1 MSVQNFIPTIWSDLI
16 LESYAERSVFR
27 PLMNTSY
34 EGEIRE
40 FGDTVKIN
48 AIDDFATASY
58 TGTVTYSDIDDAS
71 LILTIDQKKY
81 VAKQLDDVDKAQ
93 VKPELAGAISANF
106 GKAYVADVETKAA
119 TLYAGAG
126 ITSGTTGSP
135 TSITSANVIS
145 QIGNIAEEM
154 DSNEVPDDNR
164 VAIVNP
170 WLAQKIVLS
179 GVIRDTANSDILSAG
194 YIGQFQGFQIYK
206 SNRISHSGTT
216 WYAPM
221 FFRAG
226 DTLAMAEQL
235 SEMEALRLENKFGD
249 GLRSLMV
256 YGMKV
261 VRPESLAV
269 LYCAEGSE
277 TTI

>member
-16 LESYAERSVFR
+16 LEAYAEKSVFR

-58 TGTVTYSDIDDAS
+58 TGTVTYTDIDDAS

-81 VAKQLDDVDKAQ
+81 IAKQLDDVDKAQ
-93 VKPELAGAISANF
+93 IKPELAGAISANF

-119 TLYAGAG
+119 TLYTGAG
-126 ITSGTTGSP
+126 ITDGS
-135 TSITSANVIS
+135 TSSVTAITSANVIS
-145 QIGNIAEEM
+145 KIGGLAEEM

-164 VAIVNP
+164 VAVVNP
-170 WLAQKIVLS
+170 WLAQKMVLA
-179 GVIRDTANSDILSAG
+179 GVIRDTANSAILSAG
-194 YIGQFQGFQIYK
+194 YIGQFQGFQVYK

-221 FFRAG
+221 FFRAN
-226 DTLAMAEQL
+226 DTMAMAEQL
-235 SEMEALRLENKFGD
+235 NEIEALRLESKFGD
-249 GLRSLMV
+249 GLRALMV

-269 LYCAEGSE
+269 IYCSEGSE
-277 TTI
+277 STI